1 MWERVRERRHI
12 IKYKDAV
19 RLEVHI
25 QPNSSRNKITGYA
38 DGVLKVKIAAPPVE
52 GKANQKL
59 IEFLSGIFDITK
71 SSITIDS
78 GLTGKRK
85 ILLIDNLSAEEIKE
99 RLERLTE

>member
-1 MWERVRERRHI
+1 MKTVSS
-12 IKYKDAV
+12 

-38 DGVLKVKIAAPPVE
+38 DGVLKVKITAPPVE

-59 IEFLSGIFDITK
+59 IEFLSDVFDIAK
-71 SSITIDS
+71 SNIKIAS

-85 ILLIDNLSAEEIKE
+85 ILDIDTLSPEEIRE
-99 RLERLTE
+99 RLERLID